1 MPSMPGLPRVPEMP
15 SVPKCPDARLPS
27 LGRVLQPGRVATIG
41 ILYHHDR
48 YYNHYYKHYY

>member
-1 MPSMPGLPRVPEMP
+1 MPSTPGLPRVPEMP

-41 ILYHHDR
+41 IPYHHDR
-48 YYNHYYKHYY
+48 YYNHHYKYYY

>member
-27 LGRVLQPGRVATIG
+27 LGQVLQPGRVATIG
-41 ILYHHDR
+41 IPYHHDR
-48 YYNHYYKHYY
+48 YYNQYYKHCY